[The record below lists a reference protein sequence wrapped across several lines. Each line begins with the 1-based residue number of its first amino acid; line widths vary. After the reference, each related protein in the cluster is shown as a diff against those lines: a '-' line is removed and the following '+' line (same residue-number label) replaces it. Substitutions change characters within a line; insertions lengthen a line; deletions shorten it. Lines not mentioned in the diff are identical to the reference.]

1 MQEGGP
7 VEDQADQLE
16 DITPFDAFRTPGK
29 KIRQF
34 EENKIIT
41 RSQRKR
47 TKKGDAINS
56 KRKRYE

>member
-1 MQEGGP
+1 MQEGGGP

-41 RSQRKR
+41 RSQRK
-47 TKKGDAINS
+47 KGDATHS